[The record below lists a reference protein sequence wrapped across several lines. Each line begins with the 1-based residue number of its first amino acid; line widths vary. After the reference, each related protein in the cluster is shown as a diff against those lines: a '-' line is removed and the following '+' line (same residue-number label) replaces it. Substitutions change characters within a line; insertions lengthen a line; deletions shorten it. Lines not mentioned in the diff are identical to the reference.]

1 MKTSL
6 SEKLRLGVPANDPV
20 IRAINIVL
28 LLVLLGF
35 CIAKAHGAE
44 TPAAK
49 PDPVAELTKE
59 RDELKAKVTAAEQ
72 QTAGLQAQN
81 QYLAVLAERNEM
93 AVRLLQAN
101 ARAEDLQK
109 QLDAEKVKVTALE
122 AEKAKWDAA
131 MKKSIEAGLL
141 KK

>member
-1 MKTSL
+1 MKSTL
-6 SEKLRLGVPANDPV
+6 SENLRLGVPKNDPV
-20 IRAINIVL
+20 IRAINIVVL
-28 LLVLLGF
+28 LVLLVLLGF
-35 CIAKAHGAE
+35 CIAKANGAE
-44 TPAAK
+44 TPAPK

-81 QYLAVLAERNEM
+81 QYLSVLAERNEM

-101 ARAEDLQK
+101 ARADDLQK
-109 QLDAEKVKVTALE
+109 QLDAEKAKVAELE
-122 AEKAKWDAA
+122 
-131 MKKSIEAGLL
+131 KKPEAP